1 MIIIIVIFVVNF
13 SKMGMRS
20 FLRLEEYLALFY
32 RIFLAYFFY
41 FFARVFFYFYNQ
53 DIVAVDSLSEFLRL
67 SYYGLAF
74 DTTAILYVNGL
85 FILLSILPFFINT
98 KPSYQNILFYVYF
111 TTNLFF
117 YSFNFVDFI
126 YYKYNFSRL
135 TLAAWDV
142 FKHENSKIS
151 MLFRFLYTYWDVLL
165 LFFLMAFLW
174 VFLYK
179 KVKVKHNLTEHS
191 KWKYVFSS
199 IIGVLLIATITVGGI
214 RGDFK
219 KSTRPINLVDAN
231 RHVTKTQH
239 ADIVLNSA
247 FTFLRTLGV
256 NSFKKTDFNIPNK
269 VVVSNFN
276 PIKKYANNPSSKPN
290 IVLIITESFAKEY
303 VGSFNKDIDLKDY
316 KGYTPFIDSLA
327 KSSLIFTNAY
337 ANGYKSIHGM
347 SSIISGIPSF
357 QDAFTSSP
365 YAKQKIESLVS
376 CLKSEG
382 YDTSFFHG
390 APNGSMGFL
399 GYANILGFDHYYG
412 MTEYGNDKDFDG
424 SWGIWDEPF
433 MQFMNAT
440 ISKKKQPFFST
451 LFTVTSHEPYVVPEK
466 YKDKFPK
473 GDVPIHQC
481 IGYTD
486 YAFKKFFESA
496 KKQPWYNNT
505 IFIITA
511 DHCNQVFYGDYFYNK
526 IINRSA
532 VPILIF
538 KPNSNLVGENKE
550 IAQHIDIYPT
560 VLDLI
565 GYKKPFRSWGRSLV
579 SKNKDEVPFLINYNT
594 NTYQFMR
601 GNYICMFDGKKAVGF
616 YSIQD
621 KELKNNLIKKRNQE
635 MNNMEI
641 ACKAFLQDYFN
652 RIIDKKLTSK

>member
-1 MIIIIVIFVVNF
+1 
-13 SKMGMRS
+13 MGMKS
-20 FLRLEEYLALFY
+20 FLRLEEYVALFY
-32 RIFLAYFFY
+32 RIFLVYIFY
-41 FFARVFFYFYNQ
+41 FLARILFYFYNL
-53 DIVAVDSLSEFLRL
+53 DIVAVDSFSEFLRL
-67 SYYGLAF
+67 SYHGLAF

-85 FILLSILPFFINT
+85 FILLSILPLFFNT
-98 KPSYQNILFYVYF
+98 KPKYQNFLFYVYF
-111 TTNLFF
+111 STNLLF
-117 YSFNFVDFI
+117 YALNFVDFI

-142 FKHENSKIS
+142 FKHEKSKFG
-151 MLFRFLYTYWDVLL
+151 MFFRFFYTYWDVFL
-165 LFFLMAFLW
+165 LFFVVAFLW

-191 KWKYVFSS
+191 KIKYIVSS
-199 IIGVLLIATITVGGI
+199 IVGVLIIATISVGGI

-231 RHVTKTQH
+231 RHVSKTQH
-239 ADIVLNSA
+239 ADIVLNST

-256 NSFKKTDFNIPNK
+256 TSFKKTEFNIPDA
-269 VVVSNFN
+269 VIESNFK
-276 PIKKYANNPSSKPN
+276 PIKFYANNESTKPN
-290 IVLIITESFAKEY
+290 IVLIITESLAKEY
-303 VGSFNKDIDLKDY
+303 VGSFNKNIGIKGY
-316 KGYTPFIDSLA
+316 KGYTPFLDSLA
-327 KSSLIFTNAY
+327 SSSLIFTNAY

-357 QDAFTSSP
+357 KDAFTSSP

-433 MQFMNAT
+433 MQYMNQT

-451 LFTVTSHEPYVVPEK
+451 IFTVSSHEPYVIPKK
-466 YKDKFPK
+466 YEGKFPK
-473 GDVPIHQC
+473 GDLPMHQC
-481 IGYTD
+481 VGYTD
-486 YAFKKFFESA
+486 YAFKKFFEAA

-511 DHCNQVFYGDYFYNK
+511 DHCNQVFYGDEFYNK
-526 IINRSA
+526 IINRNA

-538 KPNSNLVGENKE
+538 KPNSNLKGVNNE

-560 VLDLI
+560 ILDLI
-565 GYKKPFRSWGRSLV
+565 GYNKPFRSWGRSLV
-579 SKNKDEVPFLINYNT
+579 NSKKEQAPFLINYNT
-594 NTYQFMR
+594 NMYQFMR
-601 GNYICMFDGKKAVGF
+601 GNYICMFDGKNAVGF
-616 YSIQD
+616 YNVND
-621 KELKNNLIKKRNQE
+621 KELTKNLIGKRNKE
-635 MNNMEI
+635 MNDIEL
-641 ACKAFLQDYFN
+641 ACKAFIQDYFN